1 MTEKICYTC
10 KHFELEGDPYFQI
23 EHCMLHEIYQKH
35 RNEPLQVCDD
45 WTQSKYAGVDY
56 VSDLVD
62 ELNEK
67 EETIQDLKT
76 RNNRQYDL
84 LKKIT
89 DYMDARNWEALEQM
103 VVEWEEADRLLKAE
117 YKCCNWGDV

>member
-1 MTEKICYTC
+1 MTKPWI
-10 KHFELEGDPYFQI
+10 
-23 EHCMLHEIYQKH
+23 
-35 RNEPLQVCDD
+35 VDD
-45 WTQSKYAGVDY
+45 AGTLINMETRETYDY